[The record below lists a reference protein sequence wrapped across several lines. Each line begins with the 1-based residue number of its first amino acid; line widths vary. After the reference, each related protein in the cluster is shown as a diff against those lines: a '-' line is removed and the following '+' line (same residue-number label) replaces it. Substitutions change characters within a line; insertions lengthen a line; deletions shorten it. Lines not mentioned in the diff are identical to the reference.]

1 MQLLCNEDCKETQ
14 QIKGKG
20 WAMILG
26 LLMLIMPKCAFC
38 WAAYMSFFA
47 SLGLVVKYQSWYL
60 PLITILFLVT
70 LVKICYTCIR
80 QKNFVSLLLAVTAAV
95 IIMARKDASGSDPWK
110 FFAMSMMWVAVMMKN
125 LLHLFRLVWKT
136 VRK

>member
-95 IIMARKDASGSDPWK
+95 IIMARKDASGKRPMEILCNVDDVGGSNDEKP
-110 FFAMSMMWVAVMMKN
+110 AAPVSLGLEN
-125 LLHLFRLVWKT
+125 S
-136 VRK
+136 